1 MKEEQ
6 LKPQYQHPELRWIAR
21 ISYLM
26 DNQFRFP
33 GTKFRFGIDP
43 LLNLFPFAGDMAGF
57 LISGGLLLT
66 MARKGASNKLVV
78 LMSLNI
84 LLDATIGAIPIIGQI
99 FDFYFKANAR
109 NMKLMQEHYMENK
122 HQGSG
127 KNIVIWVSIVLLILL
142 AALIYG
148 IWKLVAW
155 LGSMM

>member
-6 LKPQYQHPELRWIAR
+6 YKPQYEHRELKWLSKV
-21 ISYLM
+21 SYLM
-26 DNQFRFP
+26 DSQFRFP
-33 GTKFRFGIDP
+33 GTKFRFGLDP

-57 LISGGLLLT
+57 IISGGLLLA

-99 FDFYFKANAR
+99 FDFFFKANAR
-109 NMKLMQEHYMENK
+109 NMNLMREHYLENK

-127 KNIVIWVSIVLLILL
+127 KGIVIWVLIVLLILIV
-142 AALIYG
+142 AMVYG

-155 LGSMM
+155 LAG